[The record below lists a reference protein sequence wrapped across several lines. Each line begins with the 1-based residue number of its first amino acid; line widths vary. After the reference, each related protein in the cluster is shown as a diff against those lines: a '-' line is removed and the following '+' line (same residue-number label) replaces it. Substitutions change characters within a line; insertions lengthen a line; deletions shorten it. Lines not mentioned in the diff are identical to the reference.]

1 MKYKIIILKRAM
13 RYIEKQSSE
22 MQERMLKAIYG
33 LPNGDVK
40 AIKKYHNLYRLRV
53 GKARVIYSIDG
64 GTITI
69 TVVDAGNR
77 GQIYNRY

>member
-1 MKYKIIILKRAM
+1 MKYQIIILKRAT
-13 RYIEKQSSE
+13 RYIEKQSPE
-22 MQERMLKAIYG
+22 TQERILKAIYA
-33 LPNGDVK
+33 LPTGDVK
-40 AIKKYHNLYRLRV
+40 AMRKYHNLYRLRV

-64 GTITI
+64 ETITI